1 MLAGFPVVVRGP
13 ALPSPDSAPRLSM
26 LSRLT
31 SGVAAGPGVR
41 VLRDG
46 CSAPVSKAFWDCE
59 FEARHRIL
67 IRAFR
72 RRGQDSE
79 SYFDTAPLATKYRS
93 KPTGVSGRIQL
104 ATLDGETLPGNKAG
118 IPLTDDGATHQIRI
132 VLG

>member
-1 MLAGFPVVVRGP
+1 MYKSELKGNFDVGWVRHYPLRTPPLGYLCCR
-13 ALPSPDSAPRLSM
+13 ASRRAWRLD
-26 LSRLT
+26 L
-31 SGVAAGPGVR
+31 VYW

-59 FEARHRIL
+59 FEARHCIL

-104 ATLDGETLPGNKAG
+104 ATLDGETYLETKRVF
-118 IPLTDDGATHQIRI
+118 L
-132 VLG
+132 